1 MSVNVT
7 NISENCLLFYSFLRY
22 RFYIND
28 IRFTATLLI
37 TNVISNVVL
46 VHILITWLAL
56 NDQMSPKGAKV
67 YPASRRR
74 SNTRVGLKRQLA
86 PHCVP

>member
-7 NISENCLLFYSFLRY
+7 NISEYCLLFYSFLRS

-37 TNVISNVVL
+37 TNVISNVGL
-46 VHILITWLAL
+46 IHILITWLAL
-56 NDQMSPKGAKV
+56 NDQICVDVPFSPNV
-67 YPASRRR
+67 
-74 SNTRVGLKRQLA
+74 T
-86 PHCVP
+86 